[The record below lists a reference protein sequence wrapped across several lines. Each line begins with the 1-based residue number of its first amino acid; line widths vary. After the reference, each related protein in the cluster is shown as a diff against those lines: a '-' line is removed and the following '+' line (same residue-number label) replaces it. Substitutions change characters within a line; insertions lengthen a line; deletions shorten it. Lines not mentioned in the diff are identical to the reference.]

1 MNQENFS
8 QQDEPAQSPKS
19 YTILIIIL
27 LIVIIGIGI
36 YFWQKSNQGNTQ
48 PLISV
53 SPSSTLS
60 VSGAGQIYTDEN
72 FTYVCPDD
80 WTLGENKNYNGEVN
94 LSECSMI
101 YSGQYSFDDGV
112 DLTFGYVPQTV
123 ADSIDATGQKYSDTI
138 LNQVKNE
145 DNAKSYS
152 NGDFTGWISMAN
164 SAHTLALVARYPV
177 DGGYYEVTATAMGDT
192 KTDQEYKTMIDDI
205 ISTFEAK

>member
-8 QQDEPAQSPKS
+8 QQNESTEGPKAS
-19 YTILIIIL
+19 
-27 LIVIIGIGI
+27 IVTLVVVVVLAIIGIGI
-36 YFWQKSNQGNTQ
+36 FLWQKSVPTTNDQA
-48 PLISV
+48 LEVFS
-53 SPSSTLS
+53 SPTPTIGGQLY
-60 VSGAGQIYTDEN
+60 SGTN
-72 FTYVCPDD
+72 FSYVCPTD

-123 ADSIDATGQKYSDTI
+123 ADNIDATGQKYSDTI
-138 LNQVKNE
+138 LSQVKNE
-145 DNAKSYS
+145 DNAKPYT

-164 SAHTLALVARYPV
+164 NAHTLALVARYPV

-192 KTDQEYKTMIDDI
+192 KTDQEYKEMIDDI
-205 ISTFEAK
+205 ISTFQIK